1 MQYGRSFRDRR
12 FESGNL
18 RANSWHDETNSA
30 GINIMKKRF
39 WGFALPW
46 IVGIAFLF
54 LPIQTGTR
62 AQAQGRGQA
71 PPAATAY
78 RAPRTADGKPD
89 LNGIWQAMNEANWDI
104 QPHASGFGRVVALG
118 AADATPPGLGIV
130 DGGEIPYLPAALAKK
145 RENFEKRLSLD
156 PEIKCYLP
164 GVPRAMYQ
172 GRPYQII
179 QSPHVIM
186 VLFEFAGAVRT
197 INMDKPTEAPADSWM
212 GWSNGRWEGE
222 TLVVDSTGFND
233 QSWFDRAG
241 NFHSDALHVVERFTA
256 TSADHLN
263 YEATIEDKNV
273 FSRPWKLSMPLYRR
287 KERNAQVMEFKC
299 VEFAEELLYGHLR
312 KQSAK

>member
-1 MQYGRSFRDRR
+1 MKNR
-12 FESGNL
+12 FL
-18 RANSWHDETNSA
+18 
-30 GINIMKKRF
+30 
-39 WGFALPW
+39 GFALPW
-46 IVGIAFLF
+46 IVGIAGLV
-54 LPIQTGTR
+54 LPIQIGPR
-62 AQAQGRGQA
+62 AQAQGRAQA
-71 PPAATAY
+71 PAAANAY

-89 LNGIWQAMNEANWDI
+89 LNGIWQAVNEANWDI

-118 AADATPPGLGIV
+118 AVDATPPGLGIV

-172 GRPYQII
+172 GRPYQIV
-179 QSPHVIM
+179 QSTDVIM
-186 VLFEFAGAVRT
+186 MVFEFAGAVRT
-197 INMDKPTEAPADSWM
+197 INMGKPTEAPADSWM

-312 KQSAK
+312 KQPTK